1 MLGALQVHTPILS
14 VDLLLNR
21 WLLYQVLS
29 CRYWGR
35 SALYQSGGAF
45 GFRDQLQDS
54 MAFLYAAPQ
63 IAREHILASA
73 ARQFREGDV
82 QHWWHADSGS
92 GVRTRCSDDLL
103 WLPWAV
109 GQYIRVT
116 GDAGI
121 LDEEV
126 PFLEG
131 PVLAEGEQERMFVPQ
146 ISAQKA
152 PLWEH
157 CGWAIEKGWR
167 PGPHGLPLMG
177 NGDWNDGMNLVGAG
191 GRGESVWLGW
201 FLCAVLESFAE
212 AIEDR
217 RPGRELAAAWRQ
229 RAVQIRTAL
238 ESVAWDGDWYLR
250 GFFDN
255 GTPLGSHA
263 SEEARIDS
271 LPQSWAVISGAG
283 DAARARRAMESAERL
298 LVRERDRL
306 VLLFDPPFD
315 HSEPNPGYIMGY
327 PPGMRENG
335 GQYTHGATWM
345 AMAWARMREGGR
357 AAHLLQ
363 MMNPIELNR
372 SPENVAR
379 YRGEPYVMAAD
390 VSAAEGRVGQSGW
403 TWYTGSAGWMYRIW
417 IEEVLGFRLRGDR
430 FTVDPAIPEEWEGFD
445 LTYRHAST
453 VYEITVRRQ
462 ESTEIVIDV
471 DGQPAP
477 GGFVP
482 LTDAGGTRHVSVGIP
497 KRPAESKKIMENNLN
512 AVLG

>member
-1 MLGALQVHTPILS
+1 MQVHTPILS

-21 WLLYQVLS
+21 WLLYQALS

-54 MAFLYAAPQ
+54 MAFLYAAPG
-63 IAREHILASA
+63 IARAHILASA
-73 ARQFREGDV
+73 ARQFVEGDV
-82 QHWWHADSGS
+82 QHWWHPDTGN

-103 WLPWAV
+103 WLPYATV
-109 GQYIRVT
+109 QYIRVT
-116 GDAGI
+116 GDSGI

-131 PVLAEGEQERMFVPQ
+131 PALADGEQEKMFVPQ
-146 ISAQKA
+146 ISARTA

-177 NGDWNDGMNLVGAG
+177 NGDWNDGMNLVGAQ

-201 FLCAVLESFAE
+201 FLCSVLESFAE
-212 AIEDR
+212 AIENR
-217 RPGRELAAAWRQ
+217 QPGRELAATWRQ
-229 RAVQIRTAL
+229 RAARIRTAIEQRGL
-238 ESVAWDGDWYLR
+238 GRRMVSARLLRQRRAARFPCQRGSPHRFAAAVVGRYLR
-250 GFFDN
+250 
-255 GTPLGSHA
+255 
-263 SEEARIDS
+263 
-271 LPQSWAVISGAG
+271 
-283 DAARARRAMESAERL
+283 ARATRTGRARAMESAERH

-315 HSEPNPGYIMGY
+315 RSLPNPGYIMGY

-335 GQYTHGATWM
+335 GQYTHGALWM
-345 AMAWARMREGGR
+345 AMAWARMKEGGR

-363 MMNPIELNR
+363 IMNPIELNR
-372 SPENVAR
+372 TPEDVAR
-379 YRGEPYVMAAD
+379 YRGEPYVVAAD
-390 VSAAEGRVGQSGW
+390 VYAAPGHVGQSGW

-430 FTVDPAIPEEWEGFD
+430 FTVDPAIPDDWDGFE
-445 LTYRHAST
+445 LTYRYRST
-453 VYEITVRRQ
+453 VYDIVVRRQ
-462 ESTEIVIDV
+462 ETAEIVLEV
-471 DGQPAP
+471 DGEPAS
-477 GGFVP
+477 GGFVS
-482 LTDAGGTRHVSVGIP
+482 LTDPGGTCRVSVRNSQGTGCG
-497 KRPAESKKIMENNLN
+497 E
-512 AVLG
+512 